1 MDFAASSR
9 KAGEAEME
17 RLVAAYGTAVKR
29 MCLLYLHDLSLAE
42 DAAQETFL
50 KAWRAYDTF
59 RGDASEKTW
68 LMRIAINTC
77 RDMQRT
83 GWFRHMD
90 RRVTPD
96 DLPSGSV
103 QFPQESSL
111 VNEVMALPRRYREVV
126 LLHYYQGLSLA
137 ETAAVLGSN
146 INTVKSRLMRA
157 RKMLKTQL
165 EGGGEDERP

>member
-77 RDMQRT
+77 KDMRRSA
-83 GWFRHMD
+83 WFRHVD
-90 RRVTPD
+90 RSVAPETLPEPAAPCSTED
-96 DLPSGSV
+96 DFLTRAVMGLP
-103 QFPQESSL
+103 PRCKAA
-111 VNEVMALPRRYREVV
+111 AL
-126 LLHYYQGLSLA
+126 LCWYQGMTGQ
-137 ETAAVLGSN
+137 EAARALGVSRT
-146 INTVKSRLMRA
+146 TVQARLNKA
-157 RKMLKTQL
+157 RKIL
-165 EGGGEDERP
+165 EKEREAMERE